1 MATKKTRIDRRGKIR
16 SLVRKFPPVKK
27 HHWRKANA
35 LAMVAN
41 RRQWGREFYP
51 PWTTGEEIQIEHL
64 NDYFLVIES
73 SDPAS
78 PSYII
83 TE

>member
-1 MATKKTRIDRRGKIR
+1 MAKLYWKK
-16 SLVRKFPPVKK
+16 RKTF
-27 HHWRKANA
+27 
-35 LAMVAN
+35 AMLAN

-64 NDYFLVIES
+64 NDYFLVTES
-73 SDPAS
+73 SDPAT

>member
-1 MATKKTRIDRRGKIR
+1 M
-16 SLVRKFPPVKK
+16 VKLS
-27 HHWRKANA
+27 WRKRKT
-35 LAMVAN
+35 LAMLAN

-51 PWTTGEEIQIEHL
+51 PWTSGIEIEMEHL
-64 NDYFLVIES
+64 SGYYLVTQASTE
-73 SDPAS
+73 AS

>member
-1 MATKKTRIDRRGKIR
+1 MAKLYWKKAK
-16 SLVRKFPPVKK
+16 
-27 HHWRKANA
+27 A
-35 LAMVAN
+35 LAMLAN

-51 PWTTGEEIQIEHL
+51 PYTTVQEILMEHL
-64 NDYFLVIES
+64 TKHWLVIES
-73 SDPAS
+73 SDPAT